1 LIFFYVQIKNPNM
14 TSNSLYES
22 NRNLRS
28 KARDSLIEFI
38 NIISISDMDSLRTQ
52 ACMLSMLTSQ
62 TDEITRKAGVIFL
75 KN

>member
-1 LIFFYVQIKNPNM
+1 M